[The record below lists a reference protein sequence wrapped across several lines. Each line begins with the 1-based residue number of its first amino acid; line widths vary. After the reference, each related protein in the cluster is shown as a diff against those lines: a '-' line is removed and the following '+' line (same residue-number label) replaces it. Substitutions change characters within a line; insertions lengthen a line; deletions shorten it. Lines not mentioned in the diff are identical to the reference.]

1 MTLRIPLLNRRPNR
15 SVCILNSEKKSAS
28 SVRDLFGVPSSDRFE
43 SRARPLRTVLFC
55 DRTNF
60 DIKFGHE
67 TQEPGMLHCL
77 RPKQRR
83 DFPAVPVDRPIWHPH
98 DEESAPRGI
107 CERRD
112 ARCPAG
118 AVDCVDDL
126 HRLDRGRSSAAES
139 ACEDFGSG
147 ELGETPQLTT
157 KSWRKN
163 GRTEGMA
170 DCLKVLCV
178 DLR

>member
-83 DFPAVPVDRPIWHPH
+83 DFPPYLSIGRSGIRTTKNPLHGGSANDATPGVQQVLSTASTTSIDLIGDDRAPLKAPVRTLVRVSWVRPHNSQQNQ
-98 DEESAPRGI
+98 EEKWTD
-107 CERRD
+107 RRD
-112 ARCPAG
+112 G
-118 AVDCVDDL
+118 
-126 HRLDRGRSSAAES
+126 
-139 ACEDFGSG
+139 
-147 ELGETPQLTT
+147 
-157 KSWRKN
+157 
-163 GRTEGMA
+163 
-170 DCLKVLCV
+170 
-178 DLR
+178 